1 MLPDD
6 RNSHTAH
13 QAAPRGVERAARGV
27 IKAAFGVCAAFTS
40 STFNPELLP
49 PDYAFVPQV
58 VALGLWLII
67 IGASAFAPRVRSLS
81 LGTDFILI
89 LAFYGWAVC
98 SVAWSDWSV
107 SSALKSVALL
117 ITTFGSFRLATTL
130 PIHDIIGSVAGG
142 LFLLL
147 LASLAVVV
155 LLPEVGI
162 DQSWMHGGQWQGV
175 FESKQSL
182 GFLASFAAFFAL
194 YLRLTGGSWLTF
206 LLFFGL
212 AVTTLAGSGSRGSAA
227 VALMSCC
234 ALLLCRASKTF
245 VQALAIVPVVCI
257 CVAFALIL
265 YLYVTELDHFPIFGT
280 KVDLT
285 ERTFIWHYGIAR
297 LDDRLFAGYGLDGF
311 WSDERMQGFREVHG
325 WVLDN
330 FHSGYLTILAECG
343 VVGFTLFLLLAVF
356 FAVRVVG
363 LSINRALPAPQCAVI
378 ACFVALSFQTNLTE
392 TMFLRST
399 SLMAILFVV
408 FLFLSCHPMH
418 RSERT
423 LQAFGR

>member
-1 MLPDD
+1 MLPDGQQ
-6 RNSHTAH
+6 RQTAPED
-13 QAAPRGVERAARGV
+13 APDGVGRAARAV

-40 STFNPELLP
+40 STFNPELVP
-49 PDYAFVPQV
+49 PDYGSVPQA
-58 VALGLWLII
+58 VALGLWLVII
-67 IGASAFAPRVRSLS
+67 AASMFAPRVRPLS
-81 LGTDFILI
+81 LGTDLIMI
-89 LAFYGWAVC
+89 LAFYGWAIC
-98 SVAWSDWSV
+98 SVAWSDWSAHSV
-107 SSALKSVALL
+107 LKSVALL
-117 ITTFGSFRLATTL
+117 ITTFGSFRLATRL
-130 PIHDIIGSVAGG
+130 PLHDIVGAVAGG

-155 LLPEVGI
+155 FLPEVGV

-194 YLRLTGGSWLTF
+194 YRRLTGGSWLTF
-206 LLFFGL
+206 FLFFGL
-212 AVTTLAGSGSRGSAA
+212 AVAALAGSGSRGSAA
-227 VALMSCC
+227 VALMSCG
-234 ALLLCRASKTF
+234 ALLLCRMSKGF
-245 VQALAIVPVVCI
+245 VQALAVVPLFCI
-257 CVAFALIL
+257 GVAFALIL
-265 YLYVTELDHFPIFGT
+265 YLYVTELDHFAVFGT

-285 ERTFIWHYGIAR
+285 ERTFIWHYGIER

-311 WSDERMQGFREVHG
+311 WSDARMQGFREAHG

-356 FAVRVVG
+356 FAVRIVG
-363 LSINRALPAPQCAVI
+363 LTISRALPASQCAVI

-418 RSERT
+418 HAE
-423 LQAFGR
+423 QALRASP